1 VLVIRHASAKRIKP
15 DGTQGGS
22 RPDEEDLPELPTLP
36 DLPETEDANEPAEA
50 TEPADTSDLE
60 ERLKDLISPNGGD
73 GNEVTPSALSLSENG
88 GDAAKLEEGITKTRS
103 RWITADGKPIR
114 VEQADPAD
122 VVRPGGEQAMK
133 DPYGWA
139 GADMGDSEIIALNR
153 KKLEQGDPMMNIVL
167 RDNDVVQVPTLEVGE
182 FYVMGEISRP
192 GVYSLTGREVTVKMA
207 VAAAGGFGPLSWP
220 ENTILIRRVADNSE
234 QIVPLDLQ
242 AIFQGE
248 RPDIMLKPNDVIAIG
263 SDVRAPF
270 YAVIRNAFRMTYG
283 FGVIYDRNVAFP
295 LRSTTSRRFTRW

>member
-1 VLVIRHASAKRIKP
+1 
-15 DGTQGGS
+15 
-22 RPDEEDLPELPTLP
+22 
-36 DLPETEDANEPAEA
+36 
-50 TEPADTSDLE
+50 
-60 ERLKDLISPNGGD
+60 
-73 GNEVTPSALSLSENG
+73 
-88 GDAAKLEEGITKTRS
+88 
-103 RWITADGKPIR
+103 
-114 VEQADPAD
+114 
-122 VVRPGGEQAMK
+122 
-133 DPYGWA
+133 
-139 GADMGDSEIIALNR
+139 MGDSEIIALNR